1 MVESTDHKCKAAKL
15 DLNDDLVGTLYQVQ
29 RQLGWYSVNLV
40 DAVSMCVVCTVDTK

>member
-29 RQLGWYSVNLV
+29 RQFGWYSVNLV
-40 DAVSMCVVCTVDTK
+40 DAVSMWLVCTVDTK